1 MPLAL
6 GGNRGTVRGVE
17 RNHCVGNDCGC
28 PNGCDCNNL
37 VKREKGRGRERGKRE
52 EGDRERGKREEGE
65 RERGKRE
72 EGEREGE
79 RGKGREG
86 RGEGRGEREGEREGE
101 RGKGRVR
108 HGGYRQK
115 GWVPELQVIHSVAPQ
130 SHQGIGTLVTQS
142 LAATG

>member
-1 MPLAL
+1 MNTDSLGPNVQMPLAL

-52 EGDRERGKREEGE
+52 RGREGEGEEGRG
-65 RERGKRE
+65 REGR
-72 EGEREGE
+72 GEREGE

-86 RGEGRGEREGEREGE
+86 RGEREGE
-101 RGKGRVR
+101 RGKGR
-108 HGGYRQK
+108 GK
-115 GWVPELQVIHSVAPQ
+115 GRE
-130 SHQGIGTLVTQS
+130 GRGE
-142 LAATG
+142 